1 MKIDFHTH
9 ILPGMDDGAENE
21 SVSLQM
27 LEMLKGQ
34 GIEIA
39 VLTPHY
45 YRDKNTVEEFLERRN
60 ASYNRL
66 LQAAENKDIPEIMT
80 GAEVRMW
87 RDMSREDLLP
97 LCIENTNM
105 ILCEMPFDYRDY
117 VIDELEELPFSGY
130 VPVIAHIDRYF
141 KLYPPEK
148 MKRII
153 DLKCVIYQVNT
164 SALSGMTMRRQL
176 LRMAAENQAVFVL
189 GTDCHGISYRTPDIK
204 ARYHNKKSLRGLFM
218 HTVEN
223 NEDFFLKEDLAQIH
237 KKS

>member
-80 GAEVRMW
+80 GAEVRMCLV
-87 RDMSREDLLP
+87 S
-97 LCIENTNM
+97 
-105 ILCEMPFDYRDY
+105 
-117 VIDELEELPFSGY
+117 
-130 VPVIAHIDRYF
+130 
-141 KLYPPEK
+141 
-148 MKRII
+148 
-153 DLKCVIYQVNT
+153 
-164 SALSGMTMRRQL
+164 
-176 LRMAAENQAVFVL
+176 L
-189 GTDCHGISYRTPDIK
+189 G
-204 ARYHNKKSLRGLFM
+204 
-218 HTVEN
+218 V
-223 NEDFFLKEDLAQIH
+223 
-237 KKS
+237 